1 MRIRNNRKKANFVN
15 FKVDGF
21 AKKVMIPAEKEVE
34 VKDLLSEAQILNK
47 RDFNL
52 GFFEIVA
59 VEKPKLEEKKSG
71 KVEDTLDKV
80 KKQVLDYTS
89 ESKKK
94 KKSN

>member
-15 FKVDGF
+15 FKLDGF
-21 AKKVMIPAEKEVE
+21 AKKVMIPAGKEVE
-34 VKDLLSEAQILNK
+34 IESLTSETQILNK

-52 GFFEIVA
+52 GFFEVLS
-59 VEKPKLEEKKSG
+59 VEKQEAEKSQG

-89 ESKKK
+89 KSKKK
-94 KKSN
+94 KKKK